1 MTPTAATMAMRIAP
15 DPEWIIGKHALLNLR
30 AMIRNGRTEID
41 PHSWRIPYQWQGYH
55 YQDHDD
61 QPFIL
66 LLNSAGGFV
75 EGDVAELSCALEPN
89 TRMLA
94 TGTGASRFYK
104 CLEGATSRELVT
116 VSVGEGALFE
126 YLPDEAIPFADAR
139 VERRTLLDVAP
150 GGRLFASDII
160 AAGRI
165 HYGTSGE
172 AFAFE
177 SLFSEIE
184 VRQGGR
190 TLALD
195 RLIANG
201 PAEVGALRRLW
212 AGANH
217 MITVLAL
224 LPDGAAGLE
233 DAVHAALA
241 TAPVIRSGVSRMG
254 PLIIARAVT
263 METYEAHEAVYAV
276 WTALRPALAGKP
288 ARPIRKN

>member
-1 MTPTAATMAMRIAP
+1 MSLRIAP
-15 DPEWIIGKHALLNLR
+15 DPEWIIGKHALMNLR

-41 PHSWRIPYQWQGYH
+41 PHSWRIPFQWQGYH

-75 EGDVAELSCALEPN
+75 EGDVAELSVTLEPG
-89 TRMLA
+89 TRVLA

-126 YLPDEAIPFADAR
+126 YLPDEAIPFADSI
-139 VERRTLLDVAP
+139 VERRTLLDLAP
-150 GGRLFASDII
+150 SARLFASDII

-177 SLFSEIE
+177 RLFSEIE
-184 VRQGGR
+184 VRQNGR
-190 TLALD
+190 ALALD

-201 PAEVGALRRLW
+201 ASEVQALRQLW

-217 MITVLAL
+217 MITILAVA
-224 LPDGAAGLE
+224 PDFGPGLE
-233 DAVHAALA
+233 DQCHAALA
-241 TAPVIRSGVSRMG
+241 SAPVIRAGVTRMG
-254 PLIIARAVT
+254 PLIVARALT
-263 METYEAHEAVYAV
+263 METYEAHETVYAIWDV
-276 WTALRPALAGKP
+276 LRPVLAGKA

>member
-1 MTPTAATMAMRIAP
+1 VAARIAP
-15 DPEWIIGKHALLNLR
+15 DPDWIIGKHALLNLR
-30 AMIRNGRTEID
+30 ALIRNGRTEID

-66 LLNSAGGFV
+66 ILNSAGGFV
-75 EGDVAELSCALEPN
+75 EGDVSDLAITLDPG
-89 TRMLA
+89 TRVLA

-104 CLEGATSRELVT
+104 CLEGKISRERVT
-116 VSVGEGALFE
+116 VAVGEGALFE

-139 VERRTLLDVAP
+139 VERHTRFDVAP
-150 GGRLFASDII
+150 GARLFASDII

-165 HYGTSGE
+165 HFGTHGE
-172 AFAFE
+172 AFAFAH
-177 SLFSEIE
+177 LFAEIE
-184 VRQGGR
+184 VRQAGR

-195 RLIANG
+195 RLIASG
-201 PAEVGALRRLW
+201 PSEVGALRRLW

-224 LPDGAAGLE
+224 APDLPPGLE
-233 DAVHAALA
+233 DAAHGALKAA
-241 TAPVIRSGVSRMG
+241 PSWQGGVTRMG
-254 PLIIARAVT
+254 PMIIARALAA
-263 METYEAHEAVYAV
+263 ETYEAHEVVYAL
-276 WTALRPALAGKP
+276 WAALRPALAGKP

>member
-1 MTPTAATMAMRIAP
+1 MTLRIAP

-75 EGDVAELSCALEPN
+75 EGDVAELAVTLEPG

-126 YLPDEAIPFADAR
+126 YLPDEAIPFADSI
-139 VERRTLLDVAP
+139 VERRTLLDLAP
-150 GGRLFASDII
+150 TARLFASDII

-172 AFAFE
+172 AFVFE
-177 SLFSEIE
+177 RLFSEIE
-184 VRQGGR
+184 VRRGGR
-190 TLALD
+190 TIALD
-195 RLIANG
+195 RLIASG
-201 PAEVGALRRLW
+201 AAEVQALRQHW

-217 MITVLAL
+217 MITILAVA
-224 LPDGAAGLE
+224 PDFGPGLE
-233 DAVHAALA
+233 DQCHAALS
-241 TAPVIRSGVSRMG
+241 TAPVIRAGVTRMG
-254 PLIIARAVT
+254 PLVVVRALT
-263 METYEAHEAVYAV
+263 IETYEAHETVYAIWEV
-276 WTALRPALAGKP
+276 LRPVLAGKA